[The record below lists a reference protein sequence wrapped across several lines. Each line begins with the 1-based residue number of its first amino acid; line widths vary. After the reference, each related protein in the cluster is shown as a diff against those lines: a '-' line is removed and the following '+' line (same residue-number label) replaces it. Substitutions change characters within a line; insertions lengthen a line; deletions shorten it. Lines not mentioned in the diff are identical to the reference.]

1 MSKQILSKEF
11 LRMQKLAGIITESEY
26 LNEFSFYNS
35 PDEDNPGNKQI
46 VVFKEDDKYAIQGNT
61 HGELSHA
68 IKHFGEFDPNSLN
81 SELNG
86 TINYIKTLANPILKN
101 VSGADIASGDN
112 AKKQLTPNAILNTFD
127 YINDKVINNQE
138 LTPEE
143 KEIKSKFLDKLN
155 GDYDKLVQ
163 DYISG
168 GTDVDNMKEDEI
180 KKLISSNKKIKFKGS
195 YKGNEF
201 DYILDSS
208 NSGLLAKK
216 GDNISTLFRI
226 DKKGNDIN
234 KIGAYFS
241 RGVEIKNP
249 ELKKALNI
257 QTSPSPEPTL

>member
-1 MSKQILSKEF
+1 MKQQLISEAKRF
-11 LRMQKLAGIITESEY
+11 QFLAGIITESQY

-35 PDEDNPGNKQI
+35 PDEDTPGNKQF
-46 VVFKEDDKYAIQGNT
+46 VAFKEDDKYNIQGNT

-68 IKHFGEFDPNSLN
+68 IKHFGEFNPSALS

-86 TINYIKTLANPILKN
+86 AISYIKTVSNPILKN
-101 VSGADIASGDN
+101 INGSDIASGDN

-127 YINDKVINNQE
+127 FINDKIANNQE

-155 GDYDKLVQ
+155 SEYDKLVQ
-163 DYISG
+163 EYISG

-201 DYILDSS
+201 EYVLDPS
-208 NSGLLAKK
+208 NAGLLAKK
-216 GDNISTLFRI
+216 GDNVSTLFRI
-226 DKKGNDIN
+226 DKKGNDIG

-241 RGVEIKNP
+241 RGVEITNP

-257 QTSPSPEPTL
+257 QTQPTPQPTQ